1 MYFLAF
7 FSNLQKT
14 KGMSASKG
22 SLLDKVGGIK
32 TATKGKLKAMRKAMS
47 LERGIDQ
54 VGTDPHGQNV
64 REEGTSGAKGGH
76 SIFHKMK
83 KAPSL
88 KSISAFFGRKKK
100 KGKFTVEDIEAS
112 TRYCL

>member
-1 MYFLAF
+1 M
-7 FSNLQKT
+7 KT
-14 KGMSASKG
+14 KGLSASKG

-32 TATKGKLKAMRKAMS
+32 TSTKGKFKAIRKAMS

-54 VGTDPHGQNV
+54 VGNDPDGGSG
-64 REEGTSGAKGGH
+64 REPASGAKGGH

-100 KGKFTVEDIEAS
+100 KGKFTAEDIEAS
-112 TRYCL
+112 TR